1 MTKMRVTLL
10 IQVIGK
16 LVISNKK
23 KTVSYCIVIQA
34 STHSVP

>member
-23 KTVSYCIVIQA
+23 DSLVLYCNPGKH
-34 STHSVP
+34 T

>member
-1 MTKMRVTLL
+1 MKMRVTLL

-16 LVISNKK
+16 LVISDKK
-23 KTVSYCIVIQA
+23 RQSCIVIQA